1 MTESI
6 KLQYVTLSEPCAVLT
21 FDPVALF
28 MPMPNGAWRASLP
41 SRQAWREALGS
52 PGRVHAT
59 HVELDLNG
67 PPVDLVT
74 DCIGRSVL
82 KLSSAAIIQMV
93 FGSGQMKL
101 WGEALSRHARY
112 GWQPLHMRRWLR
124 KFLRPADAQIIEMML
139 RDAYGRALVST
150 T

>member
-1 MTESI
+1 MTKSI

-28 MPMPNGAWRASLP
+28 IPMPEREWRASLP
-41 SRQAWREALGS
+41 SREAWREALGC
-52 PGRVHAT
+52 PGRVRAT
-59 HVELDLNG
+59 HIELDLNG

-74 DCIGRSVL
+74 DCIGRTVL
-82 KLSSAAIIQMV
+82 KLSSAAIIQM
-93 FGSGQMKL
+93 FLGSGHVKL

-124 KFLRPADAQIIEMML
+124 KFLRTSDARVIETML
-139 RDAYGRALVST
+139 RDAYGRALAST
-150 T
+150 E

>member
-28 MPMPNGAWRASLP
+28 MPMSNGAWRASLP

-52 PGRVHAT
+52 PARVHAT

-93 FGSGQMKL
+93 FGSG
-101 WGEALSRHARY
+101 
-112 GWQPLHMRRWLR
+112 HMRRWLR

-139 RDAYGRALVST
+139 RDTYGRALVST